1 MINAFIYWPTKTD
14 RLNLFSNNLEMSNLS
29 ETVENLLMEYS
40 NSLEYS
46 FKERGRHLRC
56 SFCNRKFKYQMVL
69 HQHAIEKH
77 LVNLK
82 NLTDEE
88 QKRLILEFLRSDPEI
103 LYQDY
108 HQKYFFGEKWLPGS
122 PWYNSDRLPRQ
133 KSLKR

>member
-1 MINAFIYWPTKTD
+1 
-14 RLNLFSNNLEMSNLS
+14 MSNLS

-69 HQHAIEKH
+69 NQHAIEKH

-108 HQKYFFGEKWLPGS
+108 HQKYFFGEK
-122 PWYNSDRLPRQ
+122 
-133 KSLKR
+133 